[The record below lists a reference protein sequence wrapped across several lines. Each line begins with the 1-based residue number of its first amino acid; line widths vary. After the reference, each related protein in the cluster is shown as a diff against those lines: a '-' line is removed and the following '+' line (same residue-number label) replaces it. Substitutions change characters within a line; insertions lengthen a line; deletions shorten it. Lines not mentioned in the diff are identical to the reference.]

1 MTFYDLSI
9 PNHEDRNDNTDFS
22 QSGGRLKNKLK
33 RYAMP
38 MVIKNTERNK
48 VRTTQIVDNI

>member
-9 PNHEDRNDNTDFS
+9 PNHEDQNENTDFS
-22 QSGGRLKNKLK
+22 QSGGGMRNKIK

-38 MVIKNTERNK
+38 MVIKNKDRNK
-48 VRTTQIVDNI
+48 VRQKEIVDKI